1 LKPGR
6 TDKELEKTVLK
17 LFLRPFSLA
26 VLLVALLT
34 GCNSYQPTKDVW
46 KGTKNFWND
55 YVSPAAEIDYEE
67 KGALTPSALELTNS
81 MMGIDRQLSRL
92 ERVMINADK
101 PPTKTWVSDFMANF
115 PWLNGFAGVKY
126 DGTILGQAP
135 SSPLKQLDF
144 IPLLYE
150 DKKQS
155 NRALRADVQNTP
167 LGPETMLAVPL
178 FDNSDFLGVVV
189 AHFDMRTLAQ
199 FTGNPSNIVI
209 LSPQA
214 LLWPGKYDY
223 AATPLSGVNWE
234 ETVSKSSSGLC
245 KNATGSFYYIV
256 RYFANLPL
264 IFAVPES
271 GSFPEGDGNPEQGER
286 FFPKEV
292 KKLPPPPMPERKSRR
307 DIEGGQQLAPPV
319 AANAEDG
326 SRPQPSGGASAHD
339 IQPGSSESVL
349 LKNQA
354 PRGKQ
359 VQERRLEGED
369 VPVERVQRPRR
380 SLRPQVRQEAVHE
393 ESAKPPDTEPLM
405 EGPTLPGGR
414 PSPFGPRGVDTPQT
428 STDEEN
434 TSRSPQT
441 SETTETQSGQRDAAN
456 RPVDSSQP
464 DARTE
469 PAKADS
475 PDQRPGPALPG
486 GRPSPFGP

>member
-6 TDKELEKTVLK
+6 TDKELEKIVLK
-17 LFLRPFSLA
+17 LFFRLFSLL

-34 GCNSYQPTKDVW
+34 GCNAYQPTKDVW
-46 KGTKNFWND
+46 KGTKNFWD
-55 YVSPAAEIDYEE
+55 AYVSPAAEIDYGE
-67 KGALTPSALELTNS
+67 KGVLSPNALELTNS
-81 MMGIDRQLSRL
+81 MMGIDQQLSRL

-101 PPTKTWVSDFMANF
+101 PPTKAWVSDFMANF

-126 DGTILGQAP
+126 DGDILGQVP
-135 SSPLKQLDF
+135 SPPLKPLDF

-167 LGPETMLAVPL
+167 LGPEVMLAVPL
-178 FDNSDFLGVVV
+178 YDNLDFLGVVV
-189 AHFDMRTLAQ
+189 AHFDMRTLVQ
-199 FTGNPSNIVI
+199 FTGNPLNIVI

-234 ETVSKSSSGLC
+234 DIVLKSSSGRC

-286 FFPKEV
+286 FFPQEV
-292 KKLPPPPMPERKSRR
+292 KKLPPPPLPERKSRK
-307 DIEGGQQLAPPV
+307 DIESGQQLAPPV
-319 AANAEDG
+319 TGNIEDG
-326 SRPQPSGGASAHD
+326 TQQPSGGASAHD

-354 PRGKQ
+354 PRSAK

-369 VPVERVQRPRR
+369 VPVERAQRPRR
-380 SLRPQVRQEAVHE
+380 ASRPRIQQEAGPVE
-393 ESAKPPDTEPLM
+393 AGPPEAESLP

-414 PSPFGPRGVDTPQT
+414 PSPCGPRGEDTPQT
-428 STDEEN
+428 SADEEN
-434 TSRSPQT
+434 TSRSPET
-441 SETTETQSGQRDAAN
+441 PETTKMR
-456 RPVDSSQP
+456 
-464 DARTE
+464 
-469 PAKADS
+469 
-475 PDQRPGPALPG
+475 PDQENTENKPVNSPQAEEDSTGSPSRSILPG
-486 GRPSPFGP
+486 GRPSPFGPRE